1 MLSRRRPC
9 RCPRNEPAAFRF
21 PMIVMRR
28 SLAHERASLSRPADG
43 ERSSRRDRL
52 QDNALGMTE
61 DAYVSP
67 YLPAPAGTERHY
79 QLVLPYHGLFWY
91 RVGQSSWL
99 LDSNSLLFISPGWDF
114 RDDHPLPDVGHA
126 ALLLTP
132 ALDVLE
138 ELCAGAGPAAA
149 FSQVRRPASREIR
162 LLASLVR
169 RGQPASSP
177 LRADELY
184 LRVLRG
190 LVQHNAAPPQRDTR
204 IVRRAKEVLHACT
217 GRRLSLSEI
226 AAEVGVSAVY
236 LTQEF
241 GRAEGV
247 PLYQYQLALRLNRA
261 LGELCE
267 CDDITALALDLGFS
281 SHSHFTSAFRSH
293 FGLTPSDYRAAN
305 ARTIMSALS

>member
-1 MLSRRRPC
+1 
-9 RCPRNEPAAFRF
+9 
-21 PMIVMRR
+21 MIVMRQ
-28 SLAHERASLSRPADG
+28 SLARDAAFLPGGHCAEPLSH
-43 ERSSRRDRL
+43 RRRL

-67 YLPAPAGTERHY
+67 YLPAPAGTERNY
-79 QLVLPYHGLFWY
+79 QIVLPYHGLFWY

-99 LDSNSLLFISPGWDF
+99 MDSNSLLFISPGWDF
-114 RDDHPLPDVGHA
+114 CDDHPLPDVGHG

-132 ALDVLE
+132 ALDTLE
-138 ELCAGAGPAAA
+138 ELCAGASPAVA
-149 FSQVRRPASREIR
+149 FRLVRRAASPEVR

-169 RGQPASSP
+169 RGQSSSSP
-177 LRADELY
+177 LRTDELY
-184 LRVLRG
+184 LRIIRA
-190 LVQHNAAPPQRDTR
+190 LVQDSPAPPQRETR
-204 IVRRAKEVLHACT
+204 IVRRAKEVLHAST
-217 GRRLSLSEI
+217 GQRLSLAEI
-226 AAEVGVSAVY
+226 AADVGVSAVY

-261 LGELCE
+261 LSELTD